1 MLAKVNELDV
11 NKVHLS
17 KYAIEPTCCSAS
29 LVFRY
34 KVILLTTIYFDVD
47 NIDTDFLE

>member
-1 MLAKVNELDV
+1 MLVKINDFGVSE
-11 NKVHLS
+11 VHLS